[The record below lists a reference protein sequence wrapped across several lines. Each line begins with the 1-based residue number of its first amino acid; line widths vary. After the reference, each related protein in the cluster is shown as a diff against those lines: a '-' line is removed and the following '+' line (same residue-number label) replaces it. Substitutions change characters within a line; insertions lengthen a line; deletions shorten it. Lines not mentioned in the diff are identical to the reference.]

1 MTGRRFSA
9 SLNSDDVFLLITPT
23 KQLVLESQVMISM
36 HPAPFPGGSGKELE
50 GGGQGGT
57 VVQCRW
63 QGCAATCAIPL
74 HSLAKR

>member
-9 SLNSDDVFLLITPT
+9 SLNSEDVFLLITPT

-50 GGGQGGT
+50 GGGRVMRGVGE
-57 VVQCRW
+57 
-63 QGCAATCAIPL
+63 
-74 HSLAKR
+74 